1 MDWPI
6 KQHIQ
11 LIMTMKRMQAEPLEC
26 GVEGGQLVD
35 QPTPGQSTCLGP
47 PSKPEINQL

>member
-11 LIMTMKRMQAEPLEC
+11 LIMTMKRMQAESPE
-26 GVEGGQLVD
+26 GRVEGV
-35 QPTPGQSTCLGP
+35 S
-47 PSKPEINQL
+47 